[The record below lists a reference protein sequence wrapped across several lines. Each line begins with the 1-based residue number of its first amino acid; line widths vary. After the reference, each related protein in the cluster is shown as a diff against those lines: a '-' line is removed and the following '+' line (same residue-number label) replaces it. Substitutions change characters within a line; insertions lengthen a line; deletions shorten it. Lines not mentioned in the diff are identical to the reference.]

1 MLLLAEAAGT
11 TSKFN
16 GFDIFVVL
24 FTIVILIGVIRLI
37 KAPKKNLFAI
47 AFGIVSL
54 IVFLITD
61 YAMIKHWLS

>member
-1 MLLLAEAAGT
+1 MLLLAEAGGT

-16 GFDIFVVL
+16 GFDIFVIL
-24 FTIVILIGVIRLI
+24 FTIIIFIGVVRLI
-37 KAPKKNLFAI
+37 KAPQKNLFAI
-47 AFGIVSL
+47 GFGVVSL